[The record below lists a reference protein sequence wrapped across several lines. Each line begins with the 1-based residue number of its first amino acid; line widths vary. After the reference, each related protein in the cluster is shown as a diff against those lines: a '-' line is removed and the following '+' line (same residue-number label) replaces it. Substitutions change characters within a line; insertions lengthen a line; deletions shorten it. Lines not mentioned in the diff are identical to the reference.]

1 MQLSFLGLVMSFQA
15 SFKFSRIG
23 LAVVAALAS
32 STSFAEEVTADSTAA
47 IDSNIERIT
56 VTGRSFNDYKIGSSS
71 GAMRGDIDILDT
83 PQSVA
88 VIPDFIT
95 DEQLATNLGEVLVN
109 DSSVT
114 GGSEKWNR
122 QVFSI
127 RGFELSSGS
136 GYLINGQ
143 QQWSHYVQPIETLQ
157 QVEVL
162 KGPSSMLYGQSG
174 PGGLINMVT
183 KKPTTETMFDFGFD
197 TDEHGSTRFQIDAG
211 GSLNESET
219 IRYRTVLVKQD
230 TQYWREY
237 QDGSNQERDR
247 WLGYLNLE
255 FDITDDLMLSV
266 KYDYT
271 QDKTGIDR
279 GGWLDSSGDLIGGSD
294 IIWDQP
300 WAFTDNTISNMGA
313 DLTYHLSDE
322 WKVKAGYNDQQF
334 NRQRL
339 DSSPSLISGS
349 EDPFTDGYYVS
360 PFDRYDDWQHKT
372 GYVDFTGNLYTGDV
386 EHQLLIGANMLD
398 YYYGQLKDSGPKKQI
413 VMPGQPLPKPDL
425 DYNRDET
432 LYESSYK
439 HYGFY
444 VQDLVTITDEWQ
456 VLAGVR
462 YDEQKK
468 DGAGNN
474 SYAVSPKF
482 GVIYSPA
489 ENGSIYVNYSKS
501 FTPQG
506 IVNNDED
513 ASNGMNLDPE
523 YGEQYEIGTKWELF
537 DGSLLLTGAIFDI
550 TVSNVTVQQ
559 ELETPDADGNIYMTT
574 QEGEQRHKGFEMGA
588 QGQISDKWFMTGS
601 MMFLDAEYIT
611 SANDRE
617 SLDGMTPVDAP
628 EWSANVW
635 TRYEMTDDLALNF
648 GAIYVGERFAN
659 TSNTIS
665 KDGYVRFDM
674 GAAYTMDVMGSDVS
688 VRVNVK
694 NLFDVD
700 YLAGGTNTDVT
711 VGEGRHFSLAL
722 EAKF

>member
-1 MQLSFLGLVMSFQA
+1 MSFQA

-32 STSFAEEVTADSTAA
+32 STSFAEDVAADSNAA
-47 IDSNIERIT
+47 VDSNIERIT
-56 VTGRSFNDYKIGSSS
+56 VTGRSFNDYNVGSSS

-83 PQSVA
+83 PQSVT
-88 VIPDFIT
+88 VIPDFVT

-372 GYVDFTGNLYTGDV
+372 GYVDFTGNLYTGDI
-386 EHQLLIGANMLD
+386 EHQLLVGANMLD
-398 YYYGQLKDSGPKKQI
+398 YYYGQLKDSGERNQV
-413 VMPGQPLPKPDL
+413 VMPGEPLPKPDL
-425 DYNRDET
+425 DYNNDQT
-432 LYESSYK
+432 LYTSEYK

-444 VQDLVTITDEWQ
+444 VQDLVTINDEWQ

-468 DGAGNN
+468 DGAGGN

-489 ENGSIYVNYSKS
+489 ANGSIYVNYSKS

-559 ELETPDADGNIYMTT
+559 ELETPDPDGNIYMTT

-601 MMFLDAEYIT
+601 MMYLDAEYAT
-611 SANDRE
+611 GPSDKQN
-617 SLDGMTPVDAP
+617 LDGMTPVDAP

-635 TRYEMTDDLALNF
+635 TRYEMTEALALNF
-648 GAIYVGERFAN
+648 GAIYVGERYAN

>member
-1 MQLSFLGLVMSFQA
+1 MSVGT
-15 SFKFSRIG
+15 SFKFSRLG
-23 LAVVAALAS
+23 LAIVTALAS
-32 STSFAEEVTADSTAA
+32 SSVFAEEAA
-47 IDSNIERIT
+47 AENTIVANSNIERIS
-56 VTGRSFNDYKIGSSS
+56 VTGRSFNDYNVGSSS
-71 GAMRGDIDILDT
+71 GAMRGNIDILDT
-83 PQSVA
+83 PQSVT
-88 VIPDFIT
+88 VIPDFVT
-95 DEQLATNLGEVLVN
+95 DEQLATNLSEVLVN

-122 QVFSI
+122 QVFNI

-136 GYLINGQ
+136 GFLINGQ

-183 KKPTTETMFDFGFD
+183 KKPAYETMLDIGFD
-197 TDEHGSTRFQIDAG
+197 TDEHGSTRFQLDAG
-211 GSLNESET
+211 GSLNDAET

-230 TQYWREY
+230 TTYWREY
-237 QDGSNQERDR
+237 QDGSHQERDR

-255 FDITDDLMLSV
+255 FDITDDLLLSL
-266 KYDYT
+266 KYDHT

-279 GGWLDSSGDLIGGSD
+279 GGWLNSSGDLIGGRD

-300 WAFTDNTISNMGA
+300 WAFTDNTISNLGA
-313 DLTYHLSDE
+313 ELLYNLTDD
-322 WKVKAGYNDQQF
+322 WQVKAGYNDQQF

-349 EDPFTDGYYVS
+349 EDPFTDGYYIS

-372 GYVDFTGNLYTGDV
+372 GFVDFTGNIYTGDI
-386 EHQLLIGANMLD
+386 EHQLLVGANMLD
-398 YYYGQLKDSGPKKQI
+398 YYYGQLKESGEKNQL
-413 VMPGQPLPKPDL
+413 VMPGQAVPRPDL
-425 DYNRDET
+425 DYNRDAT
-432 LYESSYK
+432 KYESEYK

-468 DGAGNN
+468 EGLGNN

-489 ENGSIYVNYSKS
+489 DNGSIYVNYSKS

-506 IVNNDED
+506 IVNNIDD
-513 ASNGMNLDPE
+513 VNDGKNLDPE
-523 YGEQYEIGTKWELF
+523 YGEQYEVGTKWELF
-537 DGSLLLTGAIFDI
+537 DGSLLLTGAVFDI
-550 TVSNVTVQQ
+550 TVSNVTVT
-559 ELETPDADGNIYMTT
+559 EEIEGSSETITT
-574 QEGEQRHKGFEMGA
+574 QSGEQRHKGFEVGA
-588 QGQISDKWFMTGS
+588 QGQVSDSWFMTGS
-601 MMFLDAEYIT
+601 MMYLDAEYHRPET
-611 SANDRE
+611 D
-617 SLDGMTPVDAP
+617 SLNGKTPVDAP

-648 GAIYVGERFAN
+648 GALYVGERFAN

-694 NLFDVD
+694 NLFDAD

>member
-1 MQLSFLGLVMSFQA
+1 MSFQA

>member
-1 MQLSFLGLVMSFQA
+1 MSFKR
-15 SFKFSRIG
+15 SFKFSSISV
-23 LAVVAALAS
+23 AVLSALA
-32 STSFAEEVTADSTAA
+32 TIPAIAEQQTGEPGIA
-47 IDSNIERIT
+47 NIERISI
-56 VTGRSFNDYKIGSSS
+56 TGSNFNDYKVGSAS
-71 GAMRGDIDILDT
+71 GAMRGDISLMDT
-83 PQSVA
+83 PQSVT
-88 VIPDFIT
+88 VIPDFVT
-95 DEQLATNLGEVLVN
+95 DEQLATNLSEVLVN

-122 QVFSI
+122 QVFNI

-183 KKPTTETMFDFGFD
+183 KKPTYDTMFELGFD
-197 TDEHGSTRFQIDAG
+197 TDEHGSTRYQLDAG
-211 GSLNESET
+211 GSLNEDQT

-255 FDITDDLMLSV
+255 FDITDDLLLSL
-266 KYDYT
+266 KYDHT
-271 QDKTGIDR
+271 QDKTGIDT

-294 IIWDQP
+294 IIWDMP

-313 DLTYHLSDE
+313 DIVYHISDD

-339 DSSPSLISGS
+339 DSSPQYA
-349 EDPFTDGYYVS
+349 EDPFTNGYTVK

-372 GYVDFTGNLYTGDV
+372 SYVDFVGNFSTGGLD
-386 EHQLLIGANMLD
+386 HQFLLGANMLD
-398 YYYGQLKDSGPKKQI
+398 YFYQQTKVKGDSI
-413 VMPGQPLPKPDL
+413 TVIPGQPIDNPGL
-425 DYNRDET
+425 DYHQGTPGTPSE
-432 LYESSYK
+432 YK

-444 VQDLVTITDEWQ
+444 IQDLISINDEWQ

-468 DGAGNN
+468 EGAGNN

-489 ENGSIYVNYSKS
+489 SNGSIYVNYSKS

-506 IVNNDED
+506 IVNDED
-513 ASNGMNLDPE
+513 DVNNGTNLDPE

-537 DGSLLLTGAIFDI
+537 DGSLLLTGAVFDI
-550 TVSNVTVQQ
+550 TVSNVTVT
-559 ELETPDADGNIYMTT
+559 EDLITPNPNGKTSITT
-574 QEGEQRHKGFEMGA
+574 QSGEQRHKGFEMGA
-588 QGQISDKWFMTGS
+588 QGQVSDKWFLTGS
-601 MMFLDAEYIT
+601 MMYLDAEYQ
-611 SANDRE
+611 RPE
-617 SLDGMTPVDAP
+617 SNSLNGKTPVDAP

-659 TSNTIS
+659 TDNTIS

-674 GAAYTMDVMGSDVS
+674 GAAYSMDVMGSDVS
-688 VRVNVK
+688 VRLNIK

-700 YLAGGTNTDVT
+700 YLAGGTHKDVT
-711 VGEGRHFSLAL
+711 VGEGRHFGLAL

>member
-1 MQLSFLGLVMSFQA
+1 MSFQA

-32 STSFAEEVTADSTAA
+32 STSFAEEVIADSNAV
-47 IDSNIERIT
+47 IDTNIERIT
-56 VTGRSFNDYKIGSSS
+56 VTGRSFNDYNVGSSS

-83 PQSVA
+83 PQSVT
-88 VIPDFIT
+88 VIPDFVT

-122 QVFSI
+122 QVFNI

-136 GYLINGQ
+136 GFLINGQ

-174 PGGLINMVT
+174 PGGLINMVS
-183 KKPTTETMFDFGFD
+183 KKPTAETMFDFGFD

-255 FDITDDLMLSV
+255 FDITDDLLLSV
-266 KYDYT
+266 KYDHT
-271 QDKTGIDR
+271 QDKTGIDT

-300 WAFTDNTISNMGA
+300 WAFTDNTITNMGA
-313 DLTYHLSDE
+313 DLTYHTSDS
-322 WKVKAGYNDQQF
+322 WQVKAGYNDQQF

-339 DSSPSLISGS
+339 DSSPQYS
-349 EDPFTDGYYVS
+349 ETAMTDGYTIK

-372 GYVDFTGNLYTGDV
+372 GYVDFTGNFYTGDV
-386 EHQLLIGANMLD
+386 EHQLLVGANMLD
-398 YYYGQLKDSGPKKQI
+398 YYYGQLKDSYVSEGGDNFIP
-413 VMPGQPLPKPDL
+413 VTPGTPIDRPDL
-425 DYNRDET
+425 DYNNDST
-432 LYESSYK
+432 KYESEYK

-468 DGAGNN
+468 DGDGNN

-489 ENGSIYVNYSKS
+489 ANGSIYVNYSKS

-506 IVNNDED
+506 IVNDPNDIND
-513 ASNGMNLDPE
+513 KMNLDPE

-537 DGSLLLTGAIFDI
+537 DGSLLLTGAVFDI
-550 TVSNVTVQQ
+550 TVSNVTVT
-559 ELETPDADGNIYMTT
+559 EDLSTPVGDDTQITT
-574 QEGEQRHKGFEMGA
+574 QSGEQRHKGFEMGA
-588 QGQISDKWFMTGS
+588 QGQISDKWFMTSS
-601 MMFLDAEYIT
+601 MMYLDAEYI
-611 SANDRE
+611 RPE
-617 SLDGMTPVDAP
+617 SDGLNGMTPVDAP
-628 EWSANVW
+628 EWSANIW

-648 GAIYVGERFAN
+648 GAIYVGERFAS
-659 TSNTIS
+659 TDNTIT
-665 KDGYVRFDM
+665 KDSYVRFDM

-688 VRVNVK
+688 VRMNVK

-700 YLAGGTNTDVT
+700 YLAGGSYKDVT
-711 VGEGRHFSLAL
+711 VGEGRHVSLSL

>member
-1 MQLSFLGLVMSFQA
+1 MSVGT
-15 SFKFSRIG
+15 SFKFSRLG
-23 LAVVAALAS
+23 LAIVAGLAS
-32 STSFAEEVTADSTAA
+32 SSVFAEDASVGAA
-47 IDSNIERIT
+47 IVAEPNIERIS
-56 VTGRSFNDYKIGSSS
+56 VMGRSFNDYNVGSSS

-83 PQSVA
+83 PQSVT
-88 VIPDFIT
+88 VIPDFVT
-95 DEQLATNLGEVLVN
+95 DEQLATNLSEVLVN

-122 QVFSI
+122 QVFNI

-136 GYLINGQ
+136 GFLINGQ

-183 KKPTTETMFDFGFD
+183 KKPTYETMLDIGFD
-197 TDEHGSTRFQIDAG
+197 TDEHGSTRFQLDAG
-211 GSLNESET
+211 GSLNEAET

-230 TQYWREY
+230 TTYWREY
-237 QDGSNQERDR
+237 QDGTNQERDR

-255 FDITDDLMLSV
+255 FDITDDLLLSL
-266 KYDYT
+266 KYDHT

-279 GGWLDSSGDLIGGSD
+279 GGWLNSSGDLIGGRD

-300 WAFTDNTISNMGA
+300 WAFTDNTISNLGA
-313 DLTYHLSDE
+313 ELLYNLTDD
-322 WKVKAGYNDQQF
+322 WQVKAGYNDQQF

-349 EDPFTDGYYVS
+349 EDPFTDGYYIS

-372 GYVDFTGNLYTGDV
+372 GFVDFTGNIYTGDI
-386 EHQLLIGANMLD
+386 EHQLLVGANMLD
-398 YYYGQLKDSGPKKQI
+398 YYYGQLKESGEKNQL
-413 VMPGQPLPKPDL
+413 VMPGQAVPRPDL
-425 DYNRDET
+425 DYNSDAT
-432 LYESSYK
+432 KYESEYK

-468 DGAGNN
+468 EGSGNN

-489 ENGSIYVNYSKS
+489 DNGSIYVNYSKS

-506 IVNNDED
+506 IVNNIDD
-513 ASNGMNLDPE
+513 VNDGKNLDPE
-523 YGEQYEIGTKWELF
+523 YGEQYEVGTKWELF
-537 DGSLLLTGAIFDI
+537 DGSLLLTGAVFDI
-550 TVSNVTVQQ
+550 TVSNVTVT
-559 ELETPDADGNIYMTT
+559 EEIEGSSETITT
-574 QEGEQRHKGFEMGA
+574 QSGEQRHKGFEMGA
-588 QGQISDKWFMTGS
+588 QGQVSDSWFMTGS
-601 MMFLDAEYIT
+601 MMYLDAEYHRPET
-611 SANDRE
+611 D
-617 SLDGMTPVDAP
+617 SLNGKTPVDAP

-648 GAIYVGERFAN
+648 GALYVGERFAN

-694 NLFDVD
+694 NLFDAD

>member
-1 MQLSFLGLVMSFQA
+1 MSLKGFSFNYST
-15 SFKFSRIG
+15 IG
-23 LAVVAALAS
+23 LAVLVGLTSLPAVAEDAAAS
-32 STSFAEEVTADSTAA
+32 VVTA
-47 IDSNIERIT
+47 NIERIT
-56 VTGRSFNDYKIGSSS
+56 VTGRTFNDYKVGVAS
-71 GAMRGDIDILDT
+71 GAMRGDIDLMDT
-83 PQSVA
+83 PQSVTI
-88 VIPDFIT
+88 IPDFVT
-95 DEQLATNLGEVLVN
+95 DEQLATNLSEVLVN

-122 QVFSI
+122 QVFNI

-136 GYLINGQ
+136 GFLINGQ

-183 KKPTTETMFDFGFD
+183 KKPTYDTFFDVGFD
-197 TDEHGSTRFQIDAG
+197 TDEHGSTRYQIDTG
-211 GSLNESET
+211 GSLNEDQT
-219 IRYRTVLVKQD
+219 IRYRSVLVKQD
-230 TQYWREY
+230 TTYWREY

-255 FDITDDLMLSV
+255 FDITDDLLLSL
-266 KYDYT
+266 KYDHT

-279 GGWLDSSGDLIGGSD
+279 GGWLNSDGELIGGKD
-294 IIWDQP
+294 IIWDMP
-300 WAFTDNTISNMGA
+300 WAFTDNTVSNLGA
-313 DLTYHLSDE
+313 ELTYHISDD

-339 DSSPSLISGS
+339 DSSPSLVKGS
-349 EDPFTDGYYVS
+349 EDPFKDGYTIS

-372 GYVDFTGNLYTGDV
+372 GFIDITGDFSTGDF
-386 EHQLLIGANMLD
+386 EHQFLIGANMLD
-398 YYYGQLKDSGPKKQI
+398 YYYGQLKDAGDKNQI

-425 DYNRDET
+425 DYHRDGT
-432 LYESSYK
+432 LYESEYK

-444 VQDLVTITDEWQ
+444 IQDLVTLNDQWQ
-456 VLAGVR
+456 LLAGVR

-489 ENGSIYVNYSKS
+489 ANGSIYVNYSKS

-506 IVNNDED
+506 IVNDED
-513 ASNGMNLDPE
+513 DVNNGMNLDPE

-537 DGSLLLTGAIFDI
+537 DGSLLLTGAVFDI
-550 TVSNVTVQQ
+550 TVSNVTVTQD
-559 ELETPDADGNIYMTT
+559 LEIPNEDGDKTITN
-574 QEGEQRHKGFEMGA
+574 QSGEQRHKGFEMGA
-588 QGQISDKWFMTGS
+588 QGQVSDSWFVTGS
-601 MMFLDAEYIT
+601 MMYLDAVYDT
-611 SANDRE
+611 ADA
-617 SLDGMTPVDAP
+617 LDGKTPVDAP
-628 EWSANVW
+628 EWSANIW
-635 TRYEMTDDLALNF
+635 TRYEVTEALALNF
-648 GAIYVGERFAN
+648 GAVYVGERFAN
-659 TSNTIS
+659 TQNTIS
-665 KDGYVRFDM
+665 KDSYVRFDM
-674 GAAYTMDVMGSDVS
+674 GAAYSMDVMGSDVS
-688 VRVNVK
+688 VRLNVK
-694 NLFDVD
+694 NLFDTD

-711 VGEGRHFSLAL
+711 VGEGRHFGLAL

>member
-1 MQLSFLGLVMSFQA
+1 MSVKGCSFNYSNVG
-15 SFKFSRIG
+15 I
-23 LAVVAALAS
+23 AVLMALAS
-32 STSFAEEVTADSTAA
+32 TTAIADEAGNSVVDAK
-47 IDSNIERIT
+47 IERMT
-56 VTGRSFNDYKIGSSS
+56 VTGRTFNDYKVGVAS
-71 GAMRGDIDILDT
+71 GAMRGDIDLMDT

-88 VIPDFIT
+88 VIPDFVT
-95 DEQLATNLGEVLVN
+95 DEQLAKNLSEVLVN

-122 QVFSI
+122 QVFNI

-136 GYLINGQ
+136 GYLINGH

-174 PGGLINMVT
+174 PGGLINMVS
-183 KKPTTETMFDFGFD
+183 KKPTYDTVFDVGFD
-197 TDEHGSTRFQIDAG
+197 IDEQGSTRYQIDAG
-211 GSLNESET
+211 GSLNETQT

-230 TQYWREY
+230 TQYWRDY
-237 QDGSNQERDR
+237 QDDSNQERDR

-255 FDITDDLMLSV
+255 FDVTDDLLLSL
-266 KYDYT
+266 KYDHT

-279 GGWLDSSGDLIGGSD
+279 GGWLDSKGELIGGRD
-294 IIWDQP
+294 IIWDMP

-313 DLTYHLSDE
+313 ELTYHISDE

-339 DSSPSLISGS
+339 DSSPSLIKGS
-349 EDPFTDGYYVS
+349 EDPFQDGYTIS

-372 GYVDFTGNLYTGDV
+372 SFIDITSKFSTGSV
-386 EHQLLIGANMLD
+386 EHQFLIGANMLD
-398 YYYGQLKDSGPKKQI
+398 YYYGQLKDAGTRGQP
-413 VMPGQPLPKPDL
+413 VMPGQPLAKPDL
-425 DYNRDET
+425 DYHRDNIKS
-432 LYESSYK
+432 ESDYK

-444 VQDLVTITDEWQ
+444 IQDLVSINDSWK

-506 IVNNDED
+506 QVNDAEDVNDK
-513 ASNGMNLDPE
+513 MNLDPE

-537 DGSLLLTGAIFDI
+537 DGSLLLTGAVFDI
-550 TVSNVTVQQ
+550 TVSNVTVKE
-559 ELETPDADGNIYMTT
+559 ELDVTSTSGKQTITT
-574 QEGEQRHKGFEMGA
+574 QSGEQRHKGFEMGA
-588 QGQISDKWFMTGS
+588 QGQVSDSWFVTSS
-601 MMFLDAEYIT
+601 MMYLDAEYVRPA
-611 SANDRE
+611 SD
-617 SLDGMTPVDAP
+617 SLDGKTPVDAP
-628 EWSANVW
+628 EWSANIW
-635 TRYEMTDDLALNF
+635 TRYEMNADLAFNF

-659 TSNTIS
+659 TSNSIS
-665 KDGYVRFDM
+665 KDSYVRFDM
-674 GAAYTMDVMGSDVS
+674 GAAYKMDLFGTDTSL
-688 VRVNVK
+688 RLNVK
-694 NLFDVD
+694 NLFDTD

>member
-1 MQLSFLGLVMSFQA
+1 MKGA
-15 SFKFSRIG
+15 AFKYSSVG

-32 STSFAEEVTADSTAA
+32 VSVSADEAGNATADA
-47 IDSNIERIT
+47 NIERIT
-56 VTGRSFNDYKIGSSS
+56 VTGRTFNDYKVGVAS
-71 GAMRGDIDILDT
+71 GAMRGDIDLMDT
-83 PQSVA
+83 PQSVT
-88 VIPDFIT
+88 VIPDFVT
-95 DEQLATNLGEVLVN
+95 DEQLATNLSEVLVN

-122 QVFSI
+122 QVFNI

-183 KKPTTETMFDFGFD
+183 KKASGESLLELGFD
-197 TDEHGSTRFQIDAG
+197 TDEYGSTRLQLDAG
-211 GSLNESET
+211 GSLNEAQT
-219 IRYRTVLVKQD
+219 MRYRTVLVKQD
-230 TQYWREY
+230 TQYWRDY
-237 QDGSNQERDR
+237 QDDTNQERDR

-255 FDITDDLMLSV
+255 FDITDDLLLSL
-266 KYDYT
+266 KYDHT

-279 GGWLDSSGDLIGGSD
+279 GGWLNSDGELIGGRD
-294 IIWDQP
+294 IIWDMP
-300 WAFTDNTISNMGA
+300 WAFTDNTITNLGA
-313 DLTYHLSDE
+313 ELTYHINDD

-339 DSSPSLISGS
+339 DSSPSLAKGS
-349 EDPFTDGYYVS
+349 ENPFQDGYTVS

-372 GYVDFTGNLYTGDV
+372 GFVDITSKFSTGSF
-386 EHQLLIGANMLD
+386 EHQFLIGANMLD
-398 YYYGQLKDSGPKKQI
+398 YYYGQLKDSGAKGQV
-413 VMPGQPLPKPDL
+413 VMPGQPLARPDL
-425 DYNRDET
+425 DYHRDST
-432 LYESSYK
+432 KSESDYK

-444 VQDLVTITDEWQ
+444 IQDLISINDSWK

-468 DGAGNN
+468 EGAGNN

-482 GVIYSPA
+482 GVIYSPMD
-489 ENGSIYVNYSKS
+489 NGSIYVNYSKS

-506 IVNNDED
+506 QVNDAEDVNDK
-513 ASNGMNLDPE
+513 MNLNPE

-537 DGSLLLTGAIFDI
+537 DGSLLLTGAVFDI
-550 TVSNVTVQQ
+550 TVSNVTVTE
-559 ELETPDADGNIYMTT
+559 ELDVISSADKQTITT
-574 QEGEQRHKGFEMGA
+574 QSGEQRHRGFEMGA
-588 QGQISDKWFMTGS
+588 QGQVSEQWFVTSS
-601 MMFLDAEYIT
+601 MMYLDAEYVRPAT
-611 SANDRE
+611 D
-617 SLDGMTPVDAP
+617 SLNGKTPVDAP

-635 TRYEMTDDLALNF
+635 TRYEMTDDLAFNF

-659 TSNTIS
+659 TSNSIS
-665 KDGYVRFDM
+665 KDSYVRFDM
-674 GAAYTMDVMGSDVS
+674 GAAYSMDIFGSDMN
-688 VRVNVK
+688 VRLNVK
-694 NLFDVD
+694 NLFDTD

>member
-1 MQLSFLGLVMSFQA
+1 MSLVSR
-15 SFKFSRIG
+15 SFKVSPICV
-23 LAVVAALAS
+23 AVVSALTLAPAI
-32 STSFAEEVTADSTAA
+32 AEEAAAEAISTA
-47 IDSNIERIT
+47 NIERIS
-56 VTGRSFNDYKIGSSS
+56 VTGRSFNDYKVGSAS
-71 GAMRGDIDILDT
+71 GAMRGDIDLMDT

-95 DEQLATNLGEVLVN
+95 DEQLATNLSEVLVN

-183 KKPTTETMFDFGFD
+183 KKPTYDTVFDLGFD
-197 TDEHGSTRFQIDAG
+197 TDEHGSTRFQLDAG
-211 GSLNESET
+211 GAINEAET

-230 TQYWREY
+230 STYWREY
-237 QDGSNQERDR
+237 QDGTNQERDR

-255 FDITDDLMLSV
+255 FDITDDLLLSL
-266 KYDYT
+266 KYDHT

-279 GGWLDSSGDLIGGSD
+279 GGWLDSSGDLIGGED

-300 WAFTDNTISNMGA
+300 WAFTDNTITNMGA
-313 DLTYHLSDE
+313 DITYFISDD
-322 WKVKAGYNDQQF
+322 WKIKAGYNEQQF

-339 DSSPSLISGS
+339 DSSPSLMSGS

-372 GYVDFTGNLYTGDV
+372 GYVDFVGNFSTGGLD
-386 EHQLLIGANMLD
+386 HQFLIGANMLD
-398 YYYGQLKDSGPKKQI
+398 YYYGQLKDSGAKKQL

-425 DYNRDET
+425 DYNNDET
-432 LYESSYK
+432 LYESEYK

-444 VQDLVTITDEWQ
+444 IQDLITINDEWQ

-468 DGAGNN
+468 EGAGNN

-489 ENGSIYVNYSKS
+489 ANGSIYVNYSKS

-559 ELETPDADGNIYMTT
+559 ELETPDPEGNIYMTT

-588 QGQISDKWFMTGS
+588 QGQVSDNWFMTGS
-601 MMFLDAEYIT
+601 MMYLDAEYVT
-611 SANDRE
+611 STSDKKN
-617 SLDGMTPVDAP
+617 LDGMTPVDAP
-628 EWSANVW
+628 EWSANIW
-635 TRYEMTDDLALNF
+635 TRYEMTDNLALNF

-659 TSNTIS
+659 TSNTVT

-688 VRVNVK
+688 VRLNVK
-694 NLFDVD
+694 NLFDTD
-700 YLAGGTNTDVT
+700 YLAGGTTTDVT
-711 VGEGRHFSLAL
+711 VGEGRHFGLAL

>member
-1 MQLSFLGLVMSFQA
+1 MSFST
-15 SFKFSRIG
+15 SFKFSRVG
-23 LAVVAALAS
+23 LAIVAALAS
-32 STSFAEEVTADSTAA
+32 STAFSEEAASESQVTV
-47 IDSNIERIT
+47 DSNIERIS
-56 VTGRSFNDYKIGSSS
+56 VTGRSFNDYKVGSSS

-83 PQSVA
+83 PQSVS
-88 VIPDFIT
+88 VIPDFVT
-95 DEQLATNLGEVLVN
+95 DEQLATNLSEVLVN

-122 QVFSI
+122 QVFNI

-136 GYLINGQ
+136 GYLINGH

-183 KKPTTETMFDFGFD
+183 KKPTYETMFDIGFD
-197 TDEHGSTRFQIDAG
+197 TDEHGSTRFQLDAG

-230 TQYWREY
+230 TKYWREY
-237 QDGSNQERDR
+237 QDGTNQERDR

-255 FDITDDLMLSV
+255 FDITDDLLLSL
-266 KYDYT
+266 KYDHT

-279 GGWLDSSGDLIGGSD
+279 GGWLDSSGDLIGGRD

-300 WAFTDNTISNMGA
+300 WAFTDNTISNFGA
-313 DLTYHLSDE
+313 DLTYHLGDD

-339 DSSPSLISGS
+339 DSSPSHT
-349 EDPFTDGYYVS
+349 EDALTDGYKIS

-372 GYVDFTGNLYTGDV
+372 GFVDFTGDFYTGDV

-398 YYYGQLKDSGPKKQI
+398 YYYGQLRVKGGSETVQ
-413 VMPGQPLPKPDL
+413 VGQPVPNPGL
-425 DYNRDET
+425 DYHDDPDGKS
-432 LYESSYK
+432 ESSYK

-444 VQDLVTITDEWQ
+444 LQDLVTLNEQWQ

-468 DGAGNN
+468 DGAGGN

-489 ENGSIYVNYSKS
+489 ANGSIYVNYSKS

-513 ASNGMNLDPE
+513 VNNYMNLDPE

-559 ELETPDADGNIYMTT
+559 ELETPDPDGNIYMTT

-588 QGQISDKWFMTGS
+588 QGQVSDKWFMTGS
-601 MMFLDAEYIT
+601 MMYLDAQYET
-611 SANDRE
+611 GASDNQH
-617 SLDGMTPVDAP
+617 LDGMTPVDAP

-635 TRYEMTDDLALNF
+635 TRYEMSEDLALNF

-659 TSNTIS
+659 TSNTIT

-694 NLFDVD
+694 NLFDTD
-700 YLAGGTNTDVT
+700 YLAGGTNSDVT

>member
-1 MQLSFLGLVMSFQA
+1 MSLLSH
-15 SFKFSRIG
+15 SFKVSPICV
-23 LAVVAALAS
+23 AVVSALTLAPAVAEETKTEAVS
-32 STSFAEEVTADSTAA
+32 ST
-47 IDSNIERIT
+47 NIERIS
-56 VTGRSFNDYKIGSSS
+56 VTGRSFNDYKIGSAS
-71 GAMRGDIDILDT
+71 GAMRGDISLMDT

-95 DEQLATNLGEVLVN
+95 DEQLATNLSEVLVN

-157 QVEVL
+157 QVEIL

-183 KKPTTETMFDFGFD
+183 KKPTYDTVFDLGFD
-197 TDEHGSTRFQIDAG
+197 TDEHGSTRFQLDAG
-211 GSLNESET
+211 GSLNEDQT

-230 TQYWREY
+230 SKYWRTYSAENG
-237 QDGSNQERDR
+237 QDGTNQERDR

-255 FDITDDLMLSV
+255 FDITEDLLLSL
-266 KYDYT
+266 KYDHT

-279 GGWLDSSGDLIGGSD
+279 GGWLDSDGDLIGGSD

-300 WAFTDNTISNMGA
+300 WAFTDNTITNMGA
-313 DLTYHLSDE
+313 DITYFISDN
-322 WKVKAGYNDQQF
+322 WKIKAGYNEQQF

-339 DSSPSLISGS
+339 DSSPSLAKNS
-349 EDPFTDGYYVS
+349 EDPFTDGYTVS

-372 GYVDFTGNLYTGDV
+372 GYVDFVGNFSTGGLD
-386 EHQLLIGANMLD
+386 HQFLLGANILD
-398 YYYGQLKDSGPKKQI
+398 YYYGQLKESGEKKQL

-425 DYNRDET
+425 DYNNDET
-432 LYESSYK
+432 LYESEYK

-444 VQDLVTITDEWQ
+444 IQDLVTINDEWQ

-462 YDEQKK
+462 YDEQKRE
-468 DGAGNN
+468 GAGRN

-489 ENGSIYVNYSKS
+489 ANGSIYVNYSKS
-501 FTPQG
+501 FTPQS
-506 IVNNDED
+506 IVNDERDVND
-513 ASNGMNLDPE
+513 GTNLNPE
-523 YGEQYEIGTKWELF
+523 YGEQYELGTKWELF

-550 TVSNVTVQQ
+550 TVSNVTVTQD
-559 ELETPDADGNIYMTT
+559 LEVPTEDFDTITT

-588 QGQISDKWFMTGS
+588 QGQVSDSWFMTAS
-601 MMFLDAEYIT
+601 MMYLNAEYIT
-611 SANDRE
+611 PAGDHDN
-617 SLDGMTPVDAP
+617 LDGMTPVDAP
-628 EWSANVW
+628 EWSANIW
-635 TRYEMTDDLALNF
+635 TRYEMTDNLAFNF

-659 TSNTIS
+659 TSNTVT

-688 VRVNVK
+688 VRLNVK
-694 NLFDVD
+694 NLFDEE
-700 YLAGGTNTDVT
+700 YLAGGTTTDVT
-711 VGEGRHFSLAL
+711 VGEGRHFGLAL

>member
-1 MQLSFLGLVMSFQA
+1 MSFKR
-15 SFKFSRIG
+15 SFKYSSISV
-23 LAVVAALAS
+23 AVLSALAIIPAI
-32 STSFAEEVTADSTAA
+32 AEEQTGEPGIA
-47 IDSNIERIT
+47 NIERISI
-56 VTGRSFNDYKIGSSS
+56 TGSNFNDYKVGSAS
-71 GAMRGDIDILDT
+71 GAMRGDISLMDT
-83 PQSVA
+83 PQSVT
-88 VIPDFIT
+88 VIPDFVT
-95 DEQLATNLGEVLVN
+95 DEQLATNLSEVLVN

-122 QVFSI
+122 QVFNI

-183 KKPTTETMFDFGFD
+183 KKPTYDTMFELGFD
-197 TDEHGSTRFQIDAG
+197 TDEHGSTRYQLDAG
-211 GSLNESET
+211 GSLNEAQT

-255 FDITDDLMLSV
+255 FDITDDLLLSL
-266 KYDYT
+266 KYDHT

-279 GGWLDSSGDLIGGSD
+279 GGWLDSSGDLIGGED

-313 DLTYHLSDE
+313 DLTYHINDD

-339 DSSPSLISGS
+339 DSSPSMISS
-349 EDPFTDGYYVS
+349 SDDPMTNGYYVS

-372 GYVDFTGNLYTGDV
+372 GYVDFVGNFSTGGF
-386 EHQLLIGANMLD
+386 EHQFLIGANMLD
-398 YYYGQLKDSGPKKQI
+398 YYYGQLKDSGEKKQL

-425 DYNRDET
+425 DYNRDES
-432 LYESSYK
+432 LYESEYK

-444 VQDLVTITDEWQ
+444 IQDLISINDEWQ

-468 DGAGNN
+468 EGEGNN

-489 ENGSIYVNYSKS
+489 SNGSIYVNYSKS

-506 IVNNDED
+506 IVNDED
-513 ASNGMNLDPE
+513 DVNNKMNLDPE

-537 DGSLLLTGAIFDI
+537 DGSLLLTGAVFDI
-550 TVSNVTVQQ
+550 TVSNVTVT
-559 ELETPDADGNIYMTT
+559 EDLITPIGDDTKITT
-574 QEGEQRHKGFEMGA
+574 QGGEQRHKGFEMGA
-588 QGQISDKWFMTGS
+588 QGQVSEKWFMTGS
-601 MMFLDAEYIT
+601 MMYLDAQYET
-611 SANDRE
+611 GANDRDN
-617 SLDGMTPVDAP
+617 LDGMTPVDAP

-635 TRYEMTDDLALNF
+635 TRYEVTDDLALNF

-659 TSNTIS
+659 TDNTIS

-674 GAAYTMDVMGSDVS
+674 GVAYSMDVMGSDVS
-688 VRVNVK
+688 VRLNIK

-700 YLAGGTNTDVT
+700 YLAGGTTTDVT
-711 VGEGRHFSLAL
+711 VGEGRHFGLAL

>member
-1 MQLSFLGLVMSFQA
+1 MSAIQHL
-15 SFKFSRIG
+15 FKNRVFNYSSITTAIIST
-23 LAVVAALAS
+23 LAV
-32 STSFAEEVTADSTAA
+32 TSAVAEEQRILEIPTVD
-47 IDSNIERIT
+47 IERII
-56 VTGRSFNDYKIGSSS
+56 VTERSFNDYKAGTAS
-71 GAMRGDIDILDT
+71 GAMRGDIDLMDT
-83 PQSVA
+83 PQSVN

-95 DEQLATNLGEVLVN
+95 DEQLATNLAEVLVN

-183 KKPTTETMFDFGFD
+183 KKPTADTSLELGFD
-197 TDEHGSTRFQIDAG
+197 TDEHGSTRFQLDAA
-211 GSLNESET
+211 GSLNEDQT

-255 FDITDDLMLSV
+255 FDINDDLMLSL
-266 KYDYT
+266 KYDHT

-279 GGWLDSSGDLIGGSD
+279 GGWLDSSGDLMGGRD

-300 WAFTDNTISNMGA
+300 WAFTDNTITNMGA
-313 DLTYHLSDE
+313 DIVYHINDD
-322 WKVKAGYNDQQF
+322 WKIKAGYNEQQF

-349 EDPFTDGYYVS
+349 EDPFTDGYTIK

-372 GYVDFTGNLYTGDV
+372 SYVDFIGNFSTAGL
-386 EHQLLIGANMLD
+386 EHQFLLGANMLD
-398 YYYGQLKDSGPKKQI
+398 YYYGQLRVKGDAETVTPN
-413 VMPGQPLPKPDL
+413 QPIANPNL
-425 DYNRDET
+425 DYNNDSDGK
-432 LYESSYK
+432 YESDYK

-444 VQDLVTITDEWQ
+444 IQDLITINDTWQ
-456 VLAGVR
+456 LLAGVR

-468 DGAGNN
+468 DKAGGN
-474 SYAVSPKF
+474 SYAISPKF

-489 ENGSIYVNYSKS
+489 ANGSIYVNYSKS
-501 FTPQG
+501 FTPQEAVEDSED
-506 IVNNDED
+506 VNNK
-513 ASNGMNLDPE
+513 MNLDPE

-537 DGSLLLTGAIFDI
+537 NGSLLLTGAIFDI
-550 TVSNVTVQQ
+550 TVSNVTVI
-559 ELETPDADGNIYMTT
+559 EDLDVPTVDHKKITT
-574 QEGEQRHKGFEMGA
+574 QGGEQRHQGFEMGA
-588 QGQISDKWFMTGS
+588 QGQISDDWFLTGS
-601 MMFLDAEYIT
+601 MMYLNAEYQT
-611 SANDRE
+611 GAGKVGKDV
-617 SLDGMTPVDAP
+617 LDGKTPVDAP
-628 EWSANVW
+628 QWSANVW
-635 TRYEMTDDLALNF
+635 TRYEMTDYLALNF

-659 TSNTIS
+659 TDNTIT
-665 KDGYVRFDM
+665 KDGYVRFDL
-674 GAAYTMDVMGSDVS
+674 GAAYTMDVMGRDVDI
-688 VRVNVK
+688 RLNVK
-694 NLFDVD
+694 NLFDTD
-700 YLAGGTNTDVT
+700 YLAGGTSTDVT
-711 VGEGRHFSLAL
+711 VGEGRHFGLGL

>member
-1 MQLSFLGLVMSFQA
+1 MSVKGCSFNYSSVG
-15 SFKFSRIG
+15 I
-23 LAVVAALAS
+23 AVLMALA
-32 STSFAEEVTADSTAA
+32 STAA
-47 IDSNIERIT
+47 IADEAGNSVVDAKIERMT
-56 VTGRSFNDYKIGSSS
+56 VTGRTFNDYKVGVAS
-71 GAMRGDIDILDT
+71 GAMRGDIDLMDT

-88 VIPDFIT
+88 VIPDFVT
-95 DEQLATNLGEVLVN
+95 DEQLAKNLSEVLVN

-122 QVFSI
+122 QVFNI

-136 GYLINGQ
+136 GYLINGH

-174 PGGLINMVT
+174 PGGLINMVS
-183 KKPTTETMFDFGFD
+183 KKPTYDTVFDVGFD
-197 TDEHGSTRFQIDAG
+197 IDEQGSTRYQIDAG
-211 GSLNESET
+211 GSLNETQT

-230 TQYWREY
+230 TQYWRDY
-237 QDGSNQERDR
+237 QDDSNQERDR

-255 FDITDDLMLSV
+255 FDVTDDLLLSL
-266 KYDYT
+266 KYDHT

-279 GGWLDSSGDLIGGSD
+279 GGWLDSKGELIGGRD
-294 IIWDQP
+294 IIWDMP

-313 DLTYHLSDE
+313 ELTYHISDE

-339 DSSPSLISGS
+339 DSSPSLVKGS
-349 EDPFTDGYYVS
+349 EDPFQDGYTIS

-372 GYVDFTGNLYTGDV
+372 SFIDITSKFSTGSV
-386 EHQLLIGANMLD
+386 EHQFLIGANMLD
-398 YYYGQLKDSGPKKQI
+398 YYYGQLKDAGTKGQP
-413 VMPGQPLPKPDL
+413 VMPGQPLAKPDL
-425 DYNRDET
+425 DYHRDNIKS
-432 LYESSYK
+432 ESDYK

-444 VQDLVTITDEWQ
+444 IQDLVSINDSWK

-506 IVNNDED
+506 QVNDAEDVNDK
-513 ASNGMNLDPE
+513 MNLDPQ

-537 DGSLLLTGAIFDI
+537 DGSLLLTGAVFDI
-550 TVSNVTVQQ
+550 TVSNVTVKE
-559 ELETPDADGNIYMTT
+559 ELDVTSTSGKQTITT
-574 QEGEQRHKGFEMGA
+574 QSGEQRHKGFEMGA
-588 QGQISDKWFMTGS
+588 QGQVSDSWFVTSS
-601 MMFLDAEYIT
+601 MMYLDAEYVRPA
-611 SANDRE
+611 SD
-617 SLDGMTPVDAP
+617 SLDGKTPVDAP
-628 EWSANVW
+628 EWSANIW
-635 TRYEMTDDLALNF
+635 TRYEMNADLAFNF

-659 TSNTIS
+659 TSNSIS
-665 KDGYVRFDM
+665 KDSYVRFDM
-674 GAAYTMDVMGSDVS
+674 GAAYKMELFGTDTSL
-688 VRVNVK
+688 RLNVK
-694 NLFDVD
+694 NLFDTD